1 MMLTTTI
8 MIKLK
13 ATTLKQHQV
22 QVQVGEIGNR
32 IYFATSQGAPTGRFR
47 DHHSQEFKLS
57 LIYGVFRTPAKFSG
71 TINI

>member
-1 MMLTTTI
+1 MLTTTI

-32 IYFATSQGAPTGRFR
+32 IYPKGLTTLQLGSHRKIP
-47 DHHSQEFKLS
+47 
-57 LIYGVFRTPAKFSG
+57 
-71 TINI
+71 